1 MCKWLCWTLAK
12 KNYIHR
18 KTSYLKKHLTPEKQI
33 ILELIGMRTY
43 DILIGR
49 KYSLLEKNQML

>member
-1 MCKWLCWTLAK
+1 MLNISQEKLHTQKDL
-12 KNYIHR
+12 IF
-18 KTSYLKKHLTPEKQI
+18 KKHLTPEKQI